1 MVFCIA
7 DKMSEAANLQTAF
20 SRGEEDNDR
29 QLLELHAPI
38 LPNSTQV
45 AHTSICVLICTHLLF
60 FKGNLARKK
69 VFTRVRH
76 NRYIPLTIDSSP
88 GRGLEIVEEV
98 KTRGGFHVLRMRD
111 YSMY

>member
-1 MVFCIA
+1 
-7 DKMSEAANLQTAF
+7 MSEAANLQTAF

-45 AHTSICVLICTHLLF
+45 AHTSICTHLLF

-76 NRYIPLTIDSSP
+76 NRYIPLTIDSFP
-88 GRGLEIVEEV
+88 FRGLEIVQEV